1 MQLNP
6 RQERSYT
13 LASLLGTG
21 KPVSAAKI
29 ISILDCSEPTL
40 SRALKELRESYTAEI
55 KYSKAGHSYQLV
67 SPGQLDKKTLRRM
80 NEALTQNAE
89 QKAQDISTKVV
100 LDKDLKTTVSLSIK
114 RLVLR
119 KIDKLAKLS
128 GTSRSEAVE
137 KIADMMTD
145 EMIRTILKINSELSD
160 SYSKKKS
167 THK

>member
-1 MQLNP
+1 MQLNT
-6 RQERSYT
+6 RQERIYT

-55 KYSKAGHSYQLV
+55 KYSKAAHSYQLV

-89 QKAQDISTKVV
+89 LKGQDTSTKVV
-100 LDKDLKTTVSLSIK
+100 LDKELKTTVSLSIK
-114 RLVLR
+114 RRVLR

>member
-1 MQLNP
+1 MQLNT
-6 RQERSYT
+6 RQERIYT

-114 RLVLR
+114 RRVLR